1 MKFKLSL
8 RVLLFGL
15 GLLAVVGITGMN
27 VYSLYALHESTIS
40 TSVDNQKNQITEFTF
55 QTRNRFRSSLRGMRA
70 LDTAELQRL
79 VAEGKEV
86 PDSLLAII
94 KRVDEDPLFA
104 DIHFLGRD
112 VDPCQAE
119 NSMLVYNSGSARM
132 EVTKT
137 YPEAVCDGINLART
151 RMKALI
157 GEYQWNNR
165 LIHDTERSMTVAL
178 INLEDHSI
186 AGYLNILVN
195 EDYLINEYLA
205 PGLTNFGDTGES
217 GMTLWLHDWTVNE
230 VLATNDEKVEY
241 SIKKVEQIQR
251 FPDMLENWNIKIAF
265 HENPIIAASRNSLLR
280 NLIIL
285 GVAVLLLLGSLVFI
299 YTTAQREQHLARRQ
313 AGFLANVTHE
323 LKTPLAVMQAAGENL
338 ADGRVTSPERLSS
351 YGKHIF
357 NESVRL
363 RKMIE
368 KLLDVAKNEAGH
380 TILKLAPNRVDDLV
394 KEYLREN
401 ESWIHEKG
409 FKVSYTQDREL
420 PLVMLDTDSFFTII
434 SNLVENAIK
443 YSKDD
448 KYLGIEVRKNDKY
461 VSVHVHDRGVGIPK
475 SARKY
480 VFDKFYRVENEFT
493 SNTKGH
499 GLGLSIV
506 KNLVELNGGNVTLK
520 SHEGTG
526 SVFTVNFPVIVK
538 SEFSSP
544 SGNNLKEAA
553 RAEYVS

>member
-1 MKFKLSL
+1 LH
-8 RVLLFGL
+8 
-15 GLLAVVGITGMN
+15 
-27 VYSLYALHESTIS
+27 YS
-40 TSVDNQKNQITEFTF
+40 
-55 QTRNRFRSSLRGMRA
+55 RN
-70 LDTAELQRL
+70 
-79 VAEGKEV
+79 
-86 PDSLLAII
+86 
-94 KRVDEDPLFA
+94 
-104 DIHFLGRD
+104 LGR
-112 VDPCQAE
+112 
-119 NSMLVYNSGSARM
+119 M
-132 EVTKT
+132 ELTDH
-137 YPEAVCDGINLART
+137 YPEAVCDGINLARA
-151 RMKALI
+151 RMKSLI

-165 LIHDTERSMTVAL
+165 LIHDTERSMTVAM

-195 EDYLINEYLA
+195 EDYLINEFLA
-205 PGLTNFGDTGES
+205 PGLANFGDTKES

-230 VLATNDEKVEY
+230 VLATNDADVEY
-241 SIKKVEQIQR
+241 NIKKVEQLQR

-265 HENPIIAASRNSLLR
+265 NENPIIAASNASLMR

-285 GVAVLLLLGSLVFI
+285 GVGVLFLLGSLVFI

-368 KLLDVAKNEAGH
+368 KLLDVAKNEAGQ
-380 TILKLAPNRVDDLV
+380 TILKLAPNKVDDLM
-394 KEYLREN
+394 KDYLREN
-401 ESWIHEKG
+401 ESWIREKG
-409 FKVSYTQDREL
+409 FKIAYKREKDL
-420 PLVMLDTDSFFTII
+420 PMVMLDTDSFFTII
-434 SNLVENAIK
+434 GNLVENAIK
-443 YSKDD
+443 YSADD
-448 KYLGIEVRKNDKY
+448 KYLGIDISKDDKFVSIQVRD
-461 VSVHVHDRGVGIPK
+461 HGIGIPK

-506 KNLVELNGGNVTLK
+506 KNLVELNGGIVTLK
-520 SHEGTG
+520 SVEGTG
-526 SVFTVNFPVIVK
+526 SVFTVSFPVIVK
-538 SEFSSP
+538 PESASP
-544 SGNNLKEAA
+544 SRNNLKEAP